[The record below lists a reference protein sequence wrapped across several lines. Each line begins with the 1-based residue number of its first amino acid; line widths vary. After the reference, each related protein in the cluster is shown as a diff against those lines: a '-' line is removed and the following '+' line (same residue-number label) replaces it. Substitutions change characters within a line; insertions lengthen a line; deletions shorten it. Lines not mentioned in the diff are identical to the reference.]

1 MLLGRNWVEA
11 VAEEALNYA
20 KKHRIHPDYFHCLRP
35 CIIEPIEGEFITP
48 DVHWDEEAVTVSNSA
63 GTSTGRIFV
72 SDELR
77 KRSPNLLKWAEVYA
91 LARALLDNPCTPR
104 EDYVFSLRM
113 QSKYSSLERY
123 KLDGMK
129 SAKGI
134 NEALL
139 KYITNAVHYVA
150 QKKGKCSFGDL
161 KMWLRRNADGS
172 ETGIPDC
179 DEVEFFT
186 EDEKPYLKWN
196 TANGNLGRMA
206 VSSLEKTYFKIVKK
220 SSGK

>member
-35 CIIEPIEGEFITP
+35 CISEPSEGEFITP
-48 DVHWDEEAVTVSNSA
+48 CVHWDEEAVTVSNST
-63 GTSTGRIFV
+63 GTSRGNIFV

-91 LARALLDNPCTPR
+91 LARELLDNRCTPR
-104 EDYVFSLRM
+104 EDIVFSLCM
-113 QSKYSSLERY
+113 QEIYRALERP
-123 KLDGMK
+123 KLDGI
-129 SAKGI
+129 KGGREI
-134 NEALL
+134 NEAMLE
-139 KYITNAVHYVA
+139 YISRVVIDVA
-150 QKKGKCSFGDL
+150 KNKGKCSFYDL
-161 KMWLRRNADGS
+161 ERWLRRNANGS

-186 EDEKPYLKWN
+186 EEEKSYLKWN
-196 TANGNLGRMA
+196 TSNGKLGRMA